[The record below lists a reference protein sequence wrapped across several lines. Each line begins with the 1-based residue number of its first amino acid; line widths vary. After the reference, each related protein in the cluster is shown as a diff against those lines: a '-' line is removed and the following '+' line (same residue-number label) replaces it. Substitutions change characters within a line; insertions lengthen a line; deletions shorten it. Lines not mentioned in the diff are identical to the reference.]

1 MKYEIDE
8 TVFLLKI
15 KQCNTQAKLLEKEI
29 VLNMLLYVVV
39 VFVHDANS

>member
-1 MKYEIDE
+1 MKYEIDK
-8 TVFLLKI
+8 VAFLLKI

-29 VLNMLLYVVV
+29 ILIMLLYVVV